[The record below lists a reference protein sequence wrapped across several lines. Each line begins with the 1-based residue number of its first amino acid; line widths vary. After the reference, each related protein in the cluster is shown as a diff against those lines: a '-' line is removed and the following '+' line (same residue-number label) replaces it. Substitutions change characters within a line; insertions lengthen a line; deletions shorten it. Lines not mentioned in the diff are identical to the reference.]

1 MNSCSLGVRALRPS
15 AQAAVRRLA
24 KPSRILLAVSAAAAP
39 AAGPAAAPFSA
50 RCAAA
55 WPLPFPSSRQ
65 RPNRQAIGCA
75 APRPTLPG
83 RSRPAPS
90 PWLGVRGLI
99 GASGIITHYVDLP
112 PNYKDEDGLPFA
124 RRDLEMMEVLE
135 LFGPQ
140 ISTADAN
147 RLLRILHGRRVA
159 GTLEDPTLQANT
171 QDFSAEHQQ
180 IALEYLRKKVPV
192 DEVVNA
198 GLRAEDELHALEWG
212 AVEEADAAE
221 QATPGDEEPKTGRR
235 LKLYKDEEGA
245 EAAPPQPKASVYG
258 RSALDEIR
266 AANEAKWE
274 ALKKQL
280 EEERKKK
287 EEEEKHGKA
296 GPLAVAGEKPARQ
309 LSPKMQEYVAKAT
322 SDLKEPPKMT
332 KLQRLAPSALVV
344 LGLVGL
350 CLAYAELYRPARR
363 ESRLF
368 PDVPPAA
375 ATVGSLIIANL
386 VFWALWKVPPMWA
399 MLNRYFLIVPATPRP
414 LSMLSAV
421 FSHQSFAHL
430 LQNMAVLWFL
440 GVRLHDDVGRGTFL
454 ATYFSSGALA
464 SLGTLTWAVLGSRF
478 DITSLGASGAIYGV
492 GAAYLWLHRFEFF
505 KVFGLPP
512 PPSEGVQ
519 GLTLLALVAG
529 LNIGAVF
536 LARRHTID
544 ITSHLV
550 GIGAGVLSAYLVEKR
565 REARRHPTTKAKAS
579 LATKG

>member
-15 AQAAVRRLA
+15 AQAAVQ
-24 KPSRILLAVSAAAAP
+24 LLTRP
-39 AAGPAAAPFSA
+39 TRFLPAAATASFST
-50 RCAAA
+50 RCSASS
-55 WPLPFPSSRQ
+55 WPLPFHSSQQ
-65 RPNRQAIGCA
+65 RPKRQGLGCT
-75 APRPTLPG
+75 APLPTYSG
-83 RSRPAPS
+83 RSRPALS
-90 PWLGVRGLI
+90 PWLGFRTLI
-99 GASGIITHYVDLP
+99 GSSGIITHYVDLP
-112 PNYKDEDGLPFA
+112 PDYRDEEGLPFA
-124 RRDLEMMEVLE
+124 RRDLEMIEVMEI
-135 LFGPQ
+135 FGPR

-159 GTLEDPTLQANT
+159 GTLDDPTLKVNT
-171 QDFSAEHQQ
+171 KAFSAEHQE

-192 DEVVNA
+192 DEIVNA

-221 QATPGDEEPKTGRR
+221 EETPAEEEPKKGRR
-235 LKLYKDEEGA
+235 LKLYKEDESTEPT
-245 EAAPPQPKASVYG
+245 APQQKTSVYG

-296 GPLAVAGEKPARQ
+296 GPLTVAGERQTRQ
-309 LSPKMQEYVAKAT
+309 LSPKMQEYVARAK

-332 KLQRLAPSALVV
+332 RLQRLGPSALLV
-344 LGLVGL
+344 LGLTGL
-350 CLAYAELYRPARR
+350 GLAYAEFYRPAKR

-368 PDVPPAA
+368 PEIPPAA
-375 ATVGSLIIANL
+375 ATVGTLILANL
-386 VFWALWKVPPMWA
+386 ACWFLWKVPPMWA

-421 FSHQSFAHL
+421 FSHQSFMHL

-454 ATYFSSGALA
+454 ATYFSTGALA
-464 SLGTLTWAVLGSRF
+464 SLGTLTWAVLGSRY

-529 LNIGAVF
+529 LNIGAMF
-536 LARRHTID
+536 LATRHTID

-550 GIGAGVLSAYLVEKR
+550 GIGAGVVSAYLVEKR
-565 REARRHPTTKAKAS
+565 REARKPPVNKVKAPLPTKA
-579 LATKG
+579 